1 MLFQRR
7 RSLHLMQ
14 RLKLFVWPRTG
25 WRRAGE
31 YVWHRLSRLRGS
43 PHSIAIG
50 FAAGVFAS
58 FTPFMGFH
66 FMIGFALAYAIRGSL
81 IASAFG
87 TFVGNPLTF
96 PFIWV
101 VTYKLGAF
109 LLGIERPV
117 TEVEAE
123 LELSTNAWWMVV
135 HDPTGLWK
143 EFLKDVWTLI
153 RPMTVGGVPL
163 GILAGLLL
171 YFPVA
176 RAITVFQEARRHR
189 RELRQAERLGKLKIT
204 DPRASPGGAGLP

>member
-14 RLKLFVWPRTG
+14 RLKHFVWPRTG

-31 YVWHRLSRLRGS
+31 YIWHRLSRLHGS

-66 FMIGFALAYAIRGSL
+66 FMIGFALAYALRGSL

-109 LLGIERPV
+109 LLGIEHPV
-117 TEVEAE
+117 AEVEV
-123 LELSTNAWWMVV
+123 ELSTNAWWMVV

-143 EFLKDVWTLI
+143 VLLKDVWTLI

-163 GILAGLLL
+163 GSLAGFAC
-171 YFPVA
+171 YFPVKYIVA
-176 RAITVFQEARRHR
+176 AYQHR
-189 RELRQAERLGKLKIT
+189 RRERLGK
-204 DPRASPGGAGLP
+204 RARRAGEQSSNEVNI